1 MRIIA
6 GDWRGR
12 RLFSLKDKRIRPT
25 GDRAKSSLFNIL
37 SNSSLCATWPIQ
49 GGTVLDTFAGTG
61 SIGLEFLSRGA
72 AKAFFIDKDQNSL
85 TLLERNIQLLGAE
98 KKATILQKDATN
110 PGRPLVQAD
119 LIFLDPPYDT
129 DLAERALVSFISA
142 GWISTQALVIVE
154 TSAKTRLAVPK
165 TLQKLDFRKYGNTG
179 FWFLTS
185 TRSHPD
191 NLPAAK

>member
-12 RLFSLKDKRIRPT
+12 KLFSLKDKSIRPT

-37 SNSSLCATWPIQ
+37 TNSPLYASWPIQ

-61 SIGLEFLSRGA
+61 SIGLECLSRGA
-72 AKAFFIDKDQNSL
+72 AKAFFIDNNQNSL
-85 TLLERNIQLLGAE
+85 TLLERNIRLLRAE
-98 KKATILQKDATN
+98 KKATVLQKDATT
-110 PGRPLVQAD
+110 PGQPLVQAD

-129 DLAERALVSFISA
+129 DLAEKTLTSFVSS
-142 GWISTQALVIVE
+142 GWISAQALVIVE
-154 TSAKTRLAVPK
+154 TSIQTRLVVPK
-165 TLQKLDFRKYGNTG
+165 ALQTLDFRKYGNTG

-185 TRSHPD
+185 MKPRPNH
-191 NLPAAK
+191 LPATK